1 MFPCAVSAM
10 SLNDI
15 EKMPEKTTRSAAQ
28 YLPRKITYPSLCKA
42 AEGCRGCDLYKHAT
56 QTVFGQGPATAKLI
70 LVGEQPGDEE
80 DKQGLP
86 FVGPSG
92 KLLDRALAEAGIPKK
107 EVYVTNAVK
116 HFKFTATSGKK
127 RLHKTPSPREVAA
140 CKPWLLAE
148 IELIRPAVVMCM
160 GATAAK
166 ALLGNKFALTKHRG
180 TSQPGPSNTKVMA
193 TYHPSAALRAP
204 DHDARQAMYAAIVED
219 LAAAQALLH

>member
-1 MFPCAVSAM
+1 M
-10 SLNDI
+10 SLTDI
-15 EKMPEKTTRSAAQ
+15 EKMAEKTTRSAAQ
-28 YLPRKITYPSLCKA
+28 YLPRKITLPSLCKA

-56 QTVFGQGPATAKLI
+56 QTVFGQGPKTARLI

-107 EVYVTNAVK
+107 GVYVTNAVK
-116 HFKFTATSGKK
+116 HFKFTPSGKK
-127 RLHKTPSPREVAA
+127 RLHKTPSAREVAA
-140 CKPWLLAE
+140 CRPWLMAE
-148 IELIRPAVVMCM
+148 IGLIKPAVVMCM

-166 ALLGNKFALTKHRG
+166 SLLGNKFALTQSRG
-180 TSQPGPSNTKVMA
+180 KWQPGPSGAKVMA

-204 DHDARQAMYAAIVED
+204 GHDARAALYAAIVED
-219 LAAAQALLH
+219 LKAAQALMA

>member
-1 MFPCAVSAM
+1 
-10 SLNDI
+10 
-15 EKMPEKTTRSAAQ
+15 MPEKSTRSAAQ
-28 YLPRKITYPSLCKA
+28 YLPKKITWPSLCKA
-42 AEGCRGCDLYKHAT
+42 AEGCRGCDLYKLGT
-56 QTVFGQGPATAKLI
+56 QTVFGQGPLTASLI

-86 FVGPSG
+86 FVGPAG

-116 HFKFTATSGKK
+116 HFKFTIRGKK
-127 RLHKTPSPREVAA
+127 RLHQSPSPREAAA

-148 IELIRPAVVMCM
+148 IELIKPEVVLCL

-166 ALLGNKFALTKHRG
+166 SLLGAKFALTKHRG
-180 TSQPGPSNTKVMA
+180 EWQPGPHDAKVMA

-204 DHDARQAMYAAIVED
+204 DHDARKALYDAIVED
-219 LAAAQALLH
+219 LTTARGLLHPGSAGLPARDFPSAHP

>member
-1 MFPCAVSAM
+1 MAVKS
-10 SLNDI
+10 
-15 EKMPEKTTRSAAQ
+15 THSAAD
-28 YLPRKITYPSLCKA
+28 YLPQKMTWPSLCKA
-42 AEGCRGCDLYKHAT
+42 AGGCRGCDLYKNAT
-56 QTVFGQGPATAKLI
+56 RTVFGLGSRTARLM

-92 KLLDRALAEAGIPKK
+92 KLLDRGLAEAGIPKK

-116 HFKFTATSGKK
+116 HFKFEPRGKK

-140 CKPWLLAE
+140 CRPWLLAE
-148 IELIRPAVVMCM
+148 IEMIKPAVIMCL

-166 ALLGNKFALTKHRG
+166 SLLGNTFALTKNRG
-180 TSQPGPSNTKVMA
+180 KWQLGPASAKVMA

-204 DHDARQAMYAAIVED
+204 DHDARAAMYAAIVED
-219 LAAAQALLH
+219 LKTARRFLS